1 MAAAKKTKLNS
12 IDTGE
17 KTRKPRS
24 SAAKGREK
32 VTVKS
37 ERSSSKKTIAKKK
50 AAPPKTKNKP
60 TAEIKDK
67 RQSNKK
73 TVSKKST
80 LASKSPKKSPEKKG
94 AVAKVIAS
102 SKKAAVKKS
111 TSNKKSVSVKKT
123 AIKETSTKKTP
134 VKKTPVKKTAVKKT
148 ISKSKPVVSKSASAK
163 KTAKSKSTKI
173 SRNSKKQQSRQMI
186 VFPTST
192 WEADSVISFEATEQL
207 TAPNLTSISG
217 GFVFHGD
224 NIVLANIPGR
234 GWDIIGGRIDLGES
248 PEETFRREASN
259 QIGVNLSHVRMLGAI
274 RIEHL
279 GEKPPNCPY
288 PFPIGYGIQY
298 IGIVE
303 ELSPFTGSGES
314 LGRSL
319 ISREGFKEH
328 YHDWNEYYEAIFNYA
343 CNVYDKWRK
352 KLKI

>member
-12 IDTGE
+12 VDTGK
-17 KTRKPRS
+17 KTGNPRS

-50 AAPPKTKNKP
+50 SAPPKTENNP

-67 RQSNKK
+67 RQSHKK

-80 LASKSPKKSPEKKG
+80 LASKFQKKYPDKKG

-102 SKKAAVKKS
+102 IKKAVVKKS
-111 TSNKKSVSVKKT
+111 TNNKKSVSVKKT
-123 AIKETSTKKTP
+123 AIKETSTKKTQ
-134 VKKTPVKKTAVKKT
+134 VKKTAAKKT
-148 ISKSKPVVSKSASAK
+148 ISKSKPVVSKSASVK

-173 SRNSKKQQSRQMI
+173 SRNSKNQQSKQMI

-207 TAPNLTSISG
+207 TAPDLTSISG

-248 PEETFRREASN
+248 PEETFRREASS
-259 QIGVNLSHVRMLGAI
+259 QIGVNLSHLRMLGAI

-303 ELSPFTGSGES
+303 ELLPFTGSGES

-343 CNVYDKWRK
+343 CKVYDKWRK